1 MSPGGRGGVALW
13 VSEMQTTR
21 IGGRSFSSVPK
32 GIGVVDGC
40 CGVERVG
47 SGSRALQTGRTRAR
61 LSNDGDSAGCRGEG
75 EGGYSSRL
83 GYKVEASTTP
93 SID

>member
-21 IGGRSFSSVPK
+21 IGGRPFSSVPK

-40 CGVERVG
+40 CGVERVD
-47 SGSRALQTGRTRAR
+47 SGSRALQSGRTRAR
-61 LSNDGDSAGCRGEG
+61 LSKDGGSAWLY
-75 EGGYSSRL
+75 GGGRRWL
-83 GYKVEASTTP
+83 FITTG
-93 SID
+93 S